1 MRYWCGIC
9 RYKLQRNRFGSLY
22 CSRGYSQN
30 ENCECRKAR
39 GKENVYDEKVLFYLK
54 ESLKR
59 VMDEEEMK
67 LQAKVTDEV
76 NTNLIS
82 SLEKDLRVARS
93 FLALDSMT
101 DEMWEKFVKDVYV
114 YPGERLDI
122 RWNFDM

>member
-1 MRYWCGIC
+1 
-9 RYKLQRNRFGSLY
+9 
-22 CSRGYSQN
+22 
-30 ENCECRKAR
+30 
-39 GKENVYDEKVLFYLK
+39 
-54 ESLKR
+54 
-59 VMDEEEMK
+59 MK